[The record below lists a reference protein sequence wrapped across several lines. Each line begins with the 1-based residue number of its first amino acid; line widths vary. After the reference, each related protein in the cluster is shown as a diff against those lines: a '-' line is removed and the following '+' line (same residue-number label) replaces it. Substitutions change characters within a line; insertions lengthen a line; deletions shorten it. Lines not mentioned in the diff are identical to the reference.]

1 MYKEGDKMLKIIN
14 LTKSY
19 KNKKA
24 IDNIS
29 MEVKE
34 GEIFGFIGHNGAGKT
49 TTIKSV
55 VGIHNFEE
63 GDVLINSK
71 SIKKYPI
78 ECKKEIAYIPD
89 NPDLYESLTGIGYL
103 NFISDIFKVDKKE
116 REEKIKYYS
125 KEFEIDKALGD
136 LISSYSHGMKQ
147 KLAIISAL
155 IHSPK
160 ILILDEPFVGLDPKA
175 AFTLKVIMKE
185 FCKHGGCI
193 FFSTHVL
200 EVAEKICDK
209 IAIIKDGKLVTC
221 GETEKVK
228 GDKSLEN
235 IFMEMIDNG

>member
-1 MYKEGDKMLKIIN
+1 MYKEGENMLKIIN
-14 LTKSY
+14 LSKSY

-24 IDNIS
+24 INNIS
-29 MEVKE
+29 MEVNK

-49 TTIKSV
+49 TTIKSI

-63 GDVLINSK
+63 GDILINSK
-71 SIKKYPI
+71 SIKKYPV

-89 NPDLYESLTGIGYL
+89 NPDLYEALTGIGYL
-103 NFISDIFKVDKKE
+103 NFIADIFQVDKME
-116 REEKIKYYS
+116 REKKIKFYS
-125 KEFEIDKALGD
+125 EKFEMDKPLGD

-175 AFTLKVIMKE
+175 AFTLKEIMRD
-185 FCKHGGCI
+185 FCNNGGSI

-209 IAIIKDGKLVTC
+209 IAIIKDGELVTC
-221 GETEKVK
+221 GEMEKVK

-235 IFMEMIDNG
+235 IFMEMIDNE

>member
-1 MYKEGDKMLKIIN
+1 MLKIIN
-14 LTKSY
+14 LSKSY
-19 KNKKA
+19 KNKKV

-29 MEVKE
+29 MEVKK

-49 TTIKSV
+49 TTIKSI
-55 VGIHNFEE
+55 VGIHDFEE
-63 GDVLINSK
+63 GDILINSK

-78 ECKKEIAYIPD
+78 ECKREIAYIPD

-103 NFISDIFKVDKKE
+103 NFIADIFKINSRD

-125 KEFEIDKALGD
+125 EKFEIDKALGD

-155 IHSPK
+155 IHNPK

-175 AFTLKVIMKE
+175 AFILKEIMKE
-185 FCKHGGCI
+185 FCDGGGCI

-209 IAIIKDGKLVTC
+209 IAIIKGGKLIAC
-221 GETEKVK
+221 GDTTDVK
-228 GDKSLEN
+228 GNKSLEN
-235 IFMEMIDNG
+235 IFMEMINHE

>member
-1 MYKEGDKMLKIIN
+1 MLKIIN
-14 LTKSY
+14 LSKSY
-19 KNKKA
+19 KNKKV

-29 MEVKE
+29 MEVKK

-49 TTIKSV
+49 TTIKSI
-55 VGIHNFEE
+55 VGIHDFEE
-63 GDVLINSK
+63 GDILINSK
-71 SIKKYPI
+71 SIKKNPL

-89 NPDLYESLTGIGYL
+89 NPDLYEALTGIGYL
-103 NFISDIFKVDKKE
+103 NLIADIFKVDKKI

-125 KEFEIDKALGD
+125 EKFEIDKALGD

-175 AFTLKVIMKE
+175 SFTLKEIMRD
-185 FCKHGGCI
+185 FCNRGGCI

-209 IAIIKDGKLVTC
+209 IAIIKDGKLISC
-221 GETEKVK
+221 GSIDEVK

-235 IFMEMIDNG
+235 IFMEMIDNE